1 MRGVGKTFLKIL
13 LYSWMFYL
21 PQIFSFTVW
30 GSASGLIGA
39 LFLFLISSI
48 GYTIR
53 GMAFLIVPL
62 GLLKMILRSYVT
74 LTEASV
80 EYFRPAALYGVIVFA
95 LRLLNMLI
103 PEFFSSKGYTRTKH
117 SCIFSR
123 YFLLL
128 FRNHHYEVFSQESSL
143 SNSGFQPIGR
153 LYHLFCFTA
162 PHLVAQKN

>member
-103 PEFFSSKGYTRTKH
+103 PEFFPARVILEQS
-117 SCIFSR
+117 I
-123 YFLLL
+123 L
-128 FRNHHYEVFSQESSL
+128 VFSLVISYYYLGIIITRSSPKKAPYL
-143 SNSGFQPIGR
+143 IRVFSLLAGFITCFVLPPPI
-153 LYHLFCFTA
+153 
-162 PHLVAQKN
+162 